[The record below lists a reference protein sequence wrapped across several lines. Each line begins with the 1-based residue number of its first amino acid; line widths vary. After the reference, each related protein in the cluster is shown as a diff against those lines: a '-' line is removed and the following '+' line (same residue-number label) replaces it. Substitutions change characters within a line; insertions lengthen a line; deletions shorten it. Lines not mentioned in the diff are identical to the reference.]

1 MARWL
6 TGKNECSNGLTSVY
20 KIYCHII
27 FPVCH
32 CRISYTPEHTF
43 KCRRRCRLHILPLTF
58 RKTTPPNIISRNW
71 TVFILRMP
79 LRLRRFIS
87 QELIYEHKMFLALSL
102 SLETRRVYE
111 SFKDLC
117 DSEQPRKVIY
127 YNFKYTSI

>member
-6 TGKNECSNGLTSVY
+6 TGKNECFNGLTSVY

-32 CRISYTPEHTF
+32 CRILYTPAHTF

-87 QELIYEHKMFLALSL
+87 QELIYEHKMSRSL
-102 SLETRRVYE
+102 SVSRNSSSLRIIQRFMWLWATTE
-111 SFKDLC
+111 SYLLQF
-117 DSEQPRKVIY
+117 QIH
-127 YNFKYTSI
+127 